1 MWDKQMVIATVSA
14 CVGVLLGGISM
25 LQGTGDTLRMISLL
39 GMIVLSLVF
48 AWSFL
53 SLGRKVND

>member
-1 MWDKQMVIATVSA
+1 MVIATVAA

-25 LQGTGDTLRMISLL
+25 LQGTGDTLRMISEWGL
-39 GMIVLSLVF
+39 IVLAVVF

-53 SLGRKVND
+53 SLGRTNKG

>member
-1 MWDKQMVIATVSA
+1 VWDKYMVIATVAA

-25 LQGTGDTLRMISLL
+25 LQGTGDTLRMISEWGL
-39 GMIVLSLVF
+39 IVLAVVF

-53 SLGRKVND
+53 SLGRTNKG